1 MVLALGALVETR
13 SDLITTLG
21 VLVALIAVVGT
32 QVLGWE
38 WGSTELVPTVIG
50 VAAAVIAVSYAV
62 YRRSR

>member
-21 VLVALIAVVGT
+21 VLVALVAVVGT

-38 WGSTELVPTVIG
+38 WGSTELVPTVLG
-50 VAAAVIAVSYAV
+50 VAAAVVAISYAV

>member
-21 VLVALIAVVGT
+21 ILVALIAVVGT

-38 WGSTELVPTVIG
+38 WGSTELVPTVLG
-50 VAAAVIAVSYAV
+50 VAAAVIAISYAV
-62 YRRSR
+62 YRRSG

>member
-1 MVLALGALVETR
+1 MVLVLGALVETR

-21 VLVALIAVVGT
+21 VLVALVAVVGT

-38 WGSTELVPTVIG
+38 WGSTELVPTVLG
-50 VAAAVIAVSYAV
+50 VAAAVIAISYAV

>member
-21 VLVALIAVVGT
+21 VLVALVAVVGT

-38 WGSTELVPTVIG
+38 WGSTELVPTVLG
-50 VAAAVIAVSYAV
+50 VAAAVIAISYAV
-62 YRRSR
+62 YRRLR